1 MSCLRRPG
9 ASAVQVKSVATASA
23 AALLL
28 SLLPRHALAQLEA
41 PTAEE
46 QAEPPADTSIATPA
60 PESEAPAEPN
70 ADAAAP
76 AEAPVQAAQEL
87 VPAGEDGIAEVVVT
101 GIRGS
106 LGRAMD
112 IKRDNKQ
119 LVDAIVAVDIGKF
132 PDNNTVEALQRV
144 PGIQVGGRDSGEAND
159 VTIRGLDD
167 ISTTLNGR
175 QVFTAADRSIAL
187 ADIPAS
193 LLGGVNV
200 YKTRS
205 PDMIEGGVAGQIDVR
220 TQRPFDFDG
229 SKLVLSARGIHSE
242 EGDTTDPTFSALLS
256 NRWNTGIG
264 EIGALV
270 NVSYQRLRFRDQT
283 TWAGS
288 LDPYDAATG
297 ARIPEFN
304 GDGTRIINRGTPL
317 STAEGSTINVDGV
330 ETPYVLM
337 RDAMGGFDKYGER
350 ERPAG
355 NIALQWA
362 PNEKSKYLFEA
373 FYFGLRGKDANS
385 QLFAFTNGDRVP
397 GHNED
402 FETYEGTN
410 VVRRNY
416 LDAPNIYT
424 NVNATKPETDNFM
437 YALGGEWQLIDDFTL
452 KSEVIYQNT
461 QYTQLS
467 QGMNL
472 DSTRYQA
479 NVDFNADGKGTPS
492 IVFLDAQGAP
502 ENLTDENQWRYT
514 WYYDSILKNKGDAWT
529 WTADGDWRVDY
540 GVLEKIRFGLRFDRH
555 DAKSRSGNQQAN
567 CEDVAVCDT
576 SLASN
581 PQRYETTPGNFF
593 SGEANYPSQWLT
605 GDYRYLLA
613 NVDASRAMY
622 GFAGAP
628 AYDPA
633 NYFDIR
639 ENTYTGY
646 VMGDFDVQ
654 TDIGSFDGQ
663 AGVRVVRA
671 ESDLGYNTLQDQD
684 DWEASELS
692 TSRTDALPSAVIR
705 YKPRPD
711 VIARLAYG
719 KTIGRPGFAQLN
731 PAMVLNP
738 ASSTAATF
746 GYASSGN
753 PNLDPVEAQT
763 LDLSLEWYFS
773 KSSSIFGTLF
783 WRDVDGF
790 ITNVN
795 RSIQVTD
802 RTPELNGSYVLTT
815 PENAGKGKLNG
826 AELGFQWFPD
836 HLPNLLKGFGV
847 QANYTWI
854 DSESRDPVYG
864 NPDDTTEVTE
874 IKKSR
879 VAGVSD
885 WAYSVTLAY
894 ERYGVS
900 SRLSWVDRG
909 KFLKGYN
916 YCCSMPSETY
926 SSGEASMDLQ
936 LAYDI
941 NPNFTVTFDATN
953 LTNEIYRSYYGDS
966 ALFNQDSQLY
976 SRTFALG
983 LRYRL

>member
-1 MSCLRRPG
+1 MSCPGHHGRPG
-9 ASAVQVKSVATASA
+9 ASSAQVKSVATASA

-41 PTAEE
+41 PTP
-46 QAEPPADTSIATPA
+46 QAQPAPAATPA
-60 PESEAPAEPN
+60 AEPSLE
-70 ADAAAP
+70 ADSQAQPSDESAT
-76 AEAPVQAAQEL
+76 EAPVEAAQQIL
-87 VPAGEDGIAEVVVT
+87 RAGDDGIAEVVVT

-112 IKRDNKQ
+112 IKRENKQ

-144 PGIQVGGRDSGEAND
+144 TGIQVGGRDSGEANN
-159 VTIRGLDD
+159 VTIRGLND

-175 QVFTAADRSIAL
+175 QVFTATDRSIAL

-242 EGDTTDPTFSALLS
+242 EGDTTDPTVSALLS
-256 NRWNTGIG
+256 DRWNTGIG
-264 EIGALV
+264 EVGALL

-297 ARIPEFN
+297 ERIPEFN
-304 GDGTRIINRGTPL
+304 NDGTRIINRGTAL
-317 STAEGSTINVDGV
+317 STTPGSTIDVDG
-330 ETPYVLM
+330 TPTEYLLL

-362 PNEKSKYLFEA
+362 PNEKSKYLLEA

-385 QLFAFTNGDRVP
+385 QLFAFTNGDRYQ
-397 GHNED
+397 D
-402 FETYEGTN
+402 FDTYDGTN
-410 VVRRNY
+410 VVSRNY

-424 NVNATKPETDNFM
+424 NVNASKPKTDNYM
-437 YALGGEWQLIDDFTL
+437 YALGGEWQLAETFTL
-452 KSEVIYQNT
+452 KSETIYQT
-461 QYTQLS
+461 TKYTQLS

-472 DSTRYQA
+472 DGTRYRA
-479 NVDFNADGKGTPS
+479 DVAFNADGKGTPS
-492 IVFLDAQGAP
+492 LEFLDDPATEGI
-502 ENLTDENQWRYT
+502 DESDLSDPNQWRYT
-514 WYYDSILKNKGDAWT
+514 WYYDSITKNKGDAWT

-540 GVLEKIRFGLRFDRH
+540 GVLEKIRFGVRYDRH
-555 DAKSRSGNQQAN
+555 DAKSRIGNQQAN
-567 CEDVAVCDT
+567 CEAIAGCDT

-581 PQRYETTPGNFF
+581 PDRYETTPGNFF
-593 SGEANYPSQWLT
+593 SGEATYPSQWLT

-613 NVDASRAMY
+613 NVAASRAMY
-622 GFAGAP
+622 GFTGAP
-628 AYDPA
+628 AFDPA

-639 ENTYTGY
+639 ENTYAGY

-654 TDIGSFDGQ
+654 TDIGGFDGQ
-663 AGVRVVRA
+663 AGVRVIRA
-671 ESDLGYNTLQDQD
+671 ESDLGYNTLQQ
-684 DWEASELS
+684 DWEPSELK

-738 ASSTAATF
+738 ATSTGATF
-746 GYASSGN
+746 GYAASGN
-753 PNLDPVEAQT
+753 PDLDPVEAQT

-795 RSIQVTD
+795 RSIQVSD
-802 RTPELNGSYVLTT
+802 RTPELNGNYVLTT

-836 HLPNLLKGFGV
+836 RLPNVLKGFGV

-864 NPDDTTEVTE
+864 NPDDTTEVTGTRN
-874 IKKSR
+874 SR

-909 KFLKGYN
+909 KFLTGYN

-941 NPNFTVTFDATN
+941 NPNFSVTFDATN
-953 LTNEIYRSYYGDS
+953 LTHEIYRTYYGDS
-966 ALFNQDSQLY
+966 RLFNQDSQLY